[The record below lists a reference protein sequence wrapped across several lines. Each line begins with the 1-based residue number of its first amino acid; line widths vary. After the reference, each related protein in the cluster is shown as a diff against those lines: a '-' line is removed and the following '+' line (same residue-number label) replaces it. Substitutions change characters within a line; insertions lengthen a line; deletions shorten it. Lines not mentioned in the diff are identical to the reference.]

1 MQVYRVMNAVSGDGD
16 EQPILLFLLLL
27 KQRLKQKRGLA
38 AYSTP
43 CSVPGEGGSSCT
55 WPYPQPVLLA
65 LVPVITL
72 NKAHAHFFALHFSP
86 VSGFAALALQ
96 FSKVEWG
103 RKAGRSWGGGCCFTE
118 KKGEKSEKAVFWG
131 LGMWVA
137 LPLLLPDSPFQT
149 HMRKLPRIA
158 LSPPRVLQH
167 P

>member
-1 MQVYRVMNAVSGDGD
+1 MQVHHVMNAVSGDGD

-27 KQRLKQKRGLA
+27 KQRLKQMRGLA

-43 CSVPGEGGSSCT
+43 CSVLGEGSSSCT

-72 NKAHAHFFALHFSP
+72 NKAHAHFFALYFSA

-103 RKAGRSWGGGCCFTE
+103 RKAGRSWGGG
-118 KKGEKSEKAVFWG
+118 GV
-131 LGMWVA
+131 
-137 LPLLLPDSPFQT
+137 
-149 HMRKLPRIA
+149 
-158 LSPPRVLQH
+158 VLQKKRGKKVKRQSFGAWACG
-167 P
+167 